1 MKNQNLSLFDQLLD
15 FFATH
20 SLATISVIAMVIVG
34 TLLMLWGM
42 REIATWLTKS
52 GQVLAEIKKV
62 ESKLSLMESRIDK
75 LNRSIEGLITTAQ
88 PNTLSGVNFATL
100 QTSETE
106 KPAAVTKKIE
116 FVTATETKSSL
127 FNLEN

>member
-20 SLATISVIAMVIVG
+20 SLATISVIAMVLVG

-62 ESKLSLMESRIDK
+62 ETRLSIMESRLEK
-75 LNRSIEGLITTAQ
+75 LNRSIEGLNGASQ
-88 PNTLSGVNFATL
+88 PNPINSVNFATL
-100 QTSETE
+100 PSFEAV
-106 KPAAVTKKIE
+106 KPATPTKKME
-116 FVTATETKSSL
+116 FITDNETKQGL
-127 FNLEN
+127 FKLEN